1 MSILNSWMFKSSRS
15 PPLSLQK
22 QQFQFEREKQRKNKT
37 PAASWLFFL
46 PLGLARRDISDLSVL
61 EVAQCA
67 FISNQHGKQTLTD
80 LFPFFHFCSCSVSL
94 KLWENTLHKY
104 ITTSWR
110 FVCSAAAFAH
120 THTHTRVCTREHK
133 HSHIYSNKSAPKKKM
148 PTIESCDRKLGD
160 TVPFQFTD
168 TTNGFLAAPWNQAAV
183 MSMHQQWEEGEPSP

>member
-46 PLGLARRDISDLSVL
+46 PPGLARRDISDLSVL

-104 ITTSWR
+104 ITTSCR
-110 FVCSAAAFAH
+110 FVCSAAAFAR
-120 THTHTRVCTREHK
+120 THTHAHTYTGAQTLT
-133 HSHIYSNKSAPKKKM
+133 HIFKQIRTKKKRCQQKRVV
-148 PTIESCDRKLGD
+148 IE
-160 TVPFQFTD
+160 
-168 TTNGFLAAPWNQAAV
+168 N
-183 MSMHQQWEEGEPSP
+183 WETLFRFNSLIPLMAS

>member
-104 ITTSWR
+104 ITTSCR
-110 FVCSAAAFAH
+110 FVCSAAAFAR
-120 THTHTRVCTREHK
+120 THTHAYVHGSTNTHTYTQTNPHQKKRCQQKRVV
-133 HSHIYSNKSAPKKKM
+133 
-148 PTIESCDRKLGD
+148 IE
-160 TVPFQFTD
+160 
-168 TTNGFLAAPWNQAAV
+168 N
-183 MSMHQQWEEGEPSP
+183 WETLFRFNSLIPLMAS

>member
-104 ITTSWR
+104 ITTSCR

-120 THTHTRVCTREHK
+120 THTHARARTYTGAQTLT
-133 HSHIYSNKSAPKKKM
+133 HIFKQIRTKKKDANKR
-148 PTIESCDRKLGD
+148 EL
-160 TVPFQFTD
+160 
-168 TTNGFLAAPWNQAAV
+168 W
-183 MSMHQQWEEGEPSP
+183 

>member
-104 ITTSWR
+104 ITTSCR

-120 THTHTRVCTREHK
+120 THARARTYTGAQTLTHIFKQIRT
-133 HSHIYSNKSAPKKKM
+133 KKKDANKR
-148 PTIESCDRKLGD
+148 EL
-160 TVPFQFTD
+160 
-168 TTNGFLAAPWNQAAV
+168 W
-183 MSMHQQWEEGEPSP
+183 